1 MSHTR
6 CSDTQA
12 SRTRHLVRQE
22 PLLAGQASRCFPIR
36 NLKHYY
42 IIFVVPSNKL
52 TRFSSYVR
60 KIKIR
65 ILFELK
71 FGFLHA
77 YELAMPVVLIRSML
91 LAKLKLESTRNK
103 SSPGKIRISV
113 RNISRKV
120 SYFNAG
126 LQLEV
131 CKCCKMHKG

>member
-1 MSHTR
+1 MKT
-6 CSDTQA
+6 C
-12 SRTRHLVRQE
+12 RTPVVVILRLHAVFQLE
-22 PLLAGQASRCFPIR
+22 TL
-36 NLKHYY
+36 N
-42 IIFVVPSNKL
+42 IILIDFRLVPSNKL
-52 TRFSSYVR
+52 TRFSSYLR

-77 YELAMPVVLIRSML
+77 YELAMPVVLIHSLL

-113 RNISRKV
+113 RNLSRKV

-126 LQLEV
+126 VQSEL
-131 CKCCKMHKG
+131 CKCCKMHKLRRIIVYAEVCS